1 MNAGEKSLT
10 CRVFNRR
17 RGALSPRS
25 AARMTRVIPNAR
37 GPKDRIRALSE
48 IGGQILLLIFLGM
61 VIRGRG
67 LSAAVSSDF
76 SSDTRRELLGWLD
89 EAWTMPPA
97 AGAADAAAASVIA
110 PGIAAQKLGTI
121 VLPSVSFSGMELGR
135 ALAALGAAAAAADPA
150 TEGRRGVNLVLV
162 NPSGEAATVTL
173 ALQGLTLGRVLDLIT
188 ESVGFQYEVAAD
200 AVIIRRADELP
211 PLRPAYF
218 PLSRGTLILLTG
230 AVPEPNGS
238 GLLRRN
244 PANETGPA
252 SLEAERTAI
261 ETFLQRAGV
270 DFLGIA
276 GSGLAYDGA
285 GIFVTQTARQ
295 LDRIGEILGRLKPVR
310 QVAIEAKFLEVQEG
324 TLREL
329 GINWDVTRPGLPL
342 LDAASGSP
350 VLDANGRPVYTPV
363 ETYGSA
369 GITRPLADAF
379 NGAQSLNAIL
389 IDGTPVASTRPSRL
403 PGTVSLGE
411 NAGPLA
417 RISTVIGEFDVEAV
431 VRALEQKQGT
441 DLLSAPRVTVLSG
454 QPASITVAQ
463 EMRYPQAYTEIKS
476 QVGSNAGG
484 GTGGSGSAGVTIT
497 AGTPQDFA
505 TRHVGVE
512 LRVTPRVEDDG
523 VSITLDLNPRVTDF
537 DGFMEY
543 GGPSL
548 AISAGRSV
556 TVPPGFYQPIFSVRE
571 LETKVTVRNGA
582 TLVMGGLTREEVKR
596 VEDKVPVLGSIPGLG
611 RLFRSAGQSIQK
623 RSLLIFVTARLIE
636 P

>member
-1 MNAGEKSLT
+1 MSA
-10 CRVFNRR
+10 VNRR
-17 RGALSPRS
+17 SLFESWTSLMRRIHAQTICL
-25 AARMTRVIPNAR
+25 ADKICAR
-37 GPKDRIRALSE
+37 GVLRGQSLGLVLLGCAC
-48 IGGQILLLIFLGM
+48 GGLRSLAAEG
-61 VIRGRG
+61 
-67 LSAAVSSDF
+67 SSAVSE
-76 SSDTRRELLGWLD
+76 TRRELIGQVD
-89 EAWTMPPA
+89 AAWAVPPA
-97 AGAADAAAASVIA
+97 AESATAPVESDALQGAVAR
-110 PGIAAQKLGTI
+110 KLATI
-121 VLPSVSFSGMELGR
+121 MLPSVSFSGMELGR
-135 ALAALGAAAAAADPA
+135 VLTALGAAAAAADPA
-150 TEGRRGVNLVLV
+150 PEGRHGVNLVLV
-162 NPSGEAATVTL
+162 NPGGEAAMVTIS
-173 ALQGLTLGRVLDLIT
+173 LQGLTLGKVLDLIT
-188 ESVGFQYEVAAD
+188 ESVGFQYEVTAD
-200 AVIIRRADELP
+200 AVILRRADELP
-211 PLRPAYF
+211 PLRTARF
-218 PLSRGTLILLTG
+218 PLTRAALVRLTG
-230 AVPEPNGS
+230 AVPDAAGPAP
-238 GLLRRN
+238 LRRGG
-244 PANETGPA
+244 AAETGPA
-252 SLEAERTAI
+252 ALEAERSAI

-285 GIFVTQTARQ
+285 GIFVTQTTRQ
-295 LDRIGEILGRLKPVR
+295 LERVREILAHLRPVR

-324 TLREL
+324 VLREL
-329 GINWDVTRPGLPL
+329 GVDWNVTRPGLPL
-342 LDAASGSP
+342 LDPVSGGP
-350 VLDANGRPVYTPV
+350 ALDANGRPVFSPV
-363 ETYGSA
+363 EIYRTA
-369 GITRPLADAF
+369 GVTRPLPDAF

-417 RISTVIGEFDVEAV
+417 QISTMVGEFDVEAV
-431 VRALEQKQGT
+431 VRALEQKQGA

-454 QPASITVAQ
+454 QPASIIVAQ

-476 QVGSNAGG
+476 QVGSTAGG

-571 LETKVTVRNGA
+571 LETKVTLRHGA

-611 RLFRSAGQSIQK
+611 RLFRSTGQSTQK
-623 RSLLIFVTARLIE
+623 RSLLIFVTARLVE

>member
-1 MNAGEKSLT
+1 MSTTNHRS
-10 CRVFNRR
+10 VFEPRISR
-17 RGALSPRS
+17 ITRIKTPAFGVADQICALG
-25 AARMTRVIPNAR
+25 V
-37 GPKDRIRALSE
+37 
-48 IGGQILLLIFLGM
+48 IGGQWLGL
-61 VIRGRG
+61 VVLGCALGG
-67 LSAAVSSDF
+67 LRSFAAEGSAAVSE
-76 SSDTRRELLGWLD
+76 TRRELIGHVD
-89 EAWTMPPA
+89 AAWIVPPPGE
-97 AGAADAAAASVIA
+97 AGATAAATGEVT
-110 PGIAAQKLGTI
+110 GIVARKLVTI

-135 ALAALGAAAAAADPA
+135 VLTALGAAAAAADPA

-162 NPSGEAATVTL
+162 NPGGEAATVNIS
-173 ALQGLTLGRVLDLIT
+173 LQGLALGRVLDLIT
-188 ESVGFQYEVAAD
+188 ESVGFQYEATAD
-200 AVIIRRADELP
+200 AVIVRRADELP
-211 PLRPAYF
+211 PLRSAYF
-218 PLSRGTLILLTG
+218 PLSRAALVRLTG
-230 AVPEPNGS
+230 AVPEAAGPGS
-238 GLLRRN
+238 GRRGVGVDS
-244 PANETGPA
+244 GPA
-252 SLEAERTAI
+252 TLEAERAVI

-270 DFLGIA
+270 DFLGIP

-285 GIFVTQTARQ
+285 GIFVTQTSRQ
-295 LDRIGEILGRLKPVR
+295 LERLGEILARLRPVR

-324 TLREL
+324 ALREL
-329 GINWDVTRPGLPL
+329 GVDWNIARPGLPL
-342 LDAASGSP
+342 FDPVNGGP
-350 VLDANGRPVYTPV
+350 VLDANGRPVFSPL
-363 ETYGSA
+363 EIYGTA
-369 GITRPLADAF
+369 GVTRPLPDAF
-379 NGAQSLNAIL
+379 NGAQSLNSIL
-389 IDGTPVASTRPSRL
+389 IDGTPVASTRPARL

-417 RISTVIGEFDVEAV
+417 RISTVVGEFDVEAV
-431 VRALEQKQGT
+431 VRALEQKQGA

-454 QPASITVAQ
+454 QPASIIVAQ

-476 QVGSNAGG
+476 QVGSTAGG

-523 VSITLDLNPRVTDF
+523 VHITLDLNPRVTDF

-548 AISAGRSV
+548 ALTAGRSV

-571 LETKVTVRNGA
+571 LETKVTLRHGA

-611 RLFRSAGQSIQK
+611 RLFRSTGQSTQK
-623 RSLLIFVTARLIE
+623 RSLLIFVTARLVD